1 VVDIRKSAATAKVDS
16 ALGDLD
22 ARNVEAA
29 PCFEQEEAVGAAD
42 LQ

>member
-1 VVDIRKSAATAKVDS
+1 VADIRESAAMAKADR

-29 PCFEQEEAVGAAD
+29 PRFEQEETVGAAD